1 MKKAHRLDQVQASL
15 TLAITA
21 KAAAMKAEGLDIV
34 SFGAGEPDF
43 ITPQP
48 IIDAAKAALD
58 AGMTKYTPVAGIP
71 ALRNEIAA
79 WYAREFDVPTTPEQV
94 IVGVGGKQVIYNAIM
109 SLIDPDDVVLIP
121 KPFWLSYPAMVHL
134 AGGRVEYVETSEN
147 EKFLMTPSMLES
159 AIEKHHPT
167 LLILN
172 SPSNPTG
179 QAYDE
184 AGLRALAEV
193 LRRHPDITILW
204 DNIYAHLT
212 YDGFKHVELAKV
224 APDLKPRLITTGGFS
239 KSFAMTGWRL
249 GFAIADPDRIKAMST
264 IQSHATS
271 NATSFA
277 QYGALEALRIDASV
291 RENMRLAFEN
301 RKNVIIECLK
311 KIKNISFVEPKGAF
325 YVFINC
331 KQFCNIEHG
340 LHWIQNDLDLAKYI
354 LEEGHVAT
362 IPGSAFGAPGYLRLS
377 FALDEA
383 SIRKGIERIG
393 TALDKLSDNA

>member
-21 KAAAMKAEGLDIV
+21 KASAMRAEGLDII

-43 ITPQP
+43 NTPQP
-48 IIDAAKAALD
+48 IIDAAKTALD
-58 AGMTKYTPVAGIP
+58 NGMTKYTAVAGMP
-71 ALRNEIAA
+71 TLRADIARWYENEFGI
-79 WYAREFDVPTTPEQV
+79 ETTPDQV
-94 IVGVGGKQVIYNAIM
+94 IVGVGGKQVIYNAVM
-109 SLIDPDDVVLIP
+109 SLIDDGDVVLIP
-121 KPFWLSYPAMVHL
+121 SPYWLSYPAIVHL
-134 AGGRVEYVETSEN
+134 AGGEVQFIETTEN
-147 EKFLMTPSMLES
+147 DGFLMTPAMLED
-159 AIEKHHPT
+159 AIIKYQPK

-184 AGLRALAEV
+184 MHLRSLAEV
-193 LRRHPDITILW
+193 LRKYPDVEILW

-212 YDGFKHVELAKV
+212 YCGFKHVELAKV
-224 APDLKPRLITTGGFS
+224 APDLKNRIITTCGFS

-249 GFAIADPDRIKAMST
+249 GFAIADPERIKMMST
-264 IQSHATS
+264 IQSHSTS

-277 QYGALEALRIDASV
+277 QAGAIEALKLDHSV
-291 RENMRLAFEN
+291 LDNMRLTFEK
-301 RKNVIIECLK
+301 RRQVTLDSIAEIKDVSCLA
-311 KIKNISFVEPKGAF
+311 PKGAF
-325 YVFINC
+325 YVLINC
-331 KQFCNIEHG
+331 QKFCNIEHG

-377 FALDEA
+377 FALDTET
-383 SIRKGIERIG
+383 IKTGIARIAA
-393 TALDKLSDNA
+393 ALEKLKI